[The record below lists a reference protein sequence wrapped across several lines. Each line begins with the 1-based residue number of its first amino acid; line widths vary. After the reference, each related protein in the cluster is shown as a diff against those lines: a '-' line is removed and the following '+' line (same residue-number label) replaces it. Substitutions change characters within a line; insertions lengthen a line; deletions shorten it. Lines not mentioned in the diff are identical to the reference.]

1 MADILIIGGGV
12 AGLSAGIYAQLCGYS
27 AAIYEAHGVAGGN
40 LTGWQRG
47 EYHIDNCIHWL
58 TGTNPATKT
67 YEMWEELGV
76 LGGVEIFT
84 PESLYTCRFGGQAL
98 SLYSDINKFEA
109 EMLTLSPRDE
119 KEIRALFCAV
129 RLLQGAMGI
138 AGDRQSNGLSAKDIL
153 MLPALVKYYGMS
165 AKQLAMRFS
174 HPLLRAFI
182 CAFWGDE
189 FGALAMLSVFANFCG
204 GNGGLPRGGSKAA
217 ADRMVA
223 RFLSLGGRLNLGKR
237 VEKIELSGRRATAV
251 GFSDGTR
258 AVADYI
264 IVTPDPAAVFGKIL
278 DLPMPR
284 SLRRQY
290 GNARAVRFSSLQCAI
305 SCQADF
311 LPFGGD
317 CIFDTDGGEQVIVR
331 EFSHEP
337 SFAPTGETMLQTMSF
352 CSEREAK
359 RSIRLRRLN
368 RAEYDRQKQQLGHS
382 QICALEKE
390 FPQLKGC
397 FKLIDVWTPATYH
410 RFVGSETGSY
420 MGFTFPARALPKK
433 LSGKVSGAENLL
445 LATQWQQSPGGLPIA
460 AERGRQAILE
470 VCKKEHAYG
479 RMPLVLEV

>member
-12 AGLSAGIYAQLCGYS
+12 AGLSAGIYAQLCGHS

-47 EYHIDNCIHWL
+47 DYHVDNCIHWL

-76 LGGVEIFT
+76 LGGVEVFT
-84 PESLYTCRFGGQAL
+84 PESLYTCRLDGQSL

-109 EMLTLSPRDE
+109 EMLSLSSLDE
-119 KEIRALFCAV
+119 KEIRSLFGAV
-129 RLLQGAMGI
+129 RLLQSAMGI
-138 AGDRQSNGLSAKDIL
+138 AGDKQDKGLSAKDIL
-153 MLPALVKYYGMS
+153 KLPLLARYYGLS
-165 AKQLAMRFS
+165 AKQLSMRFS
-174 HPLLRAFI
+174 HPLLRSFI

-217 ADRMVA
+217 ADRMTA
-223 RFLSLGGRLNLGKR
+223 RFLSLGGRLYLGKR
-237 VEKIELSGRRATAV
+237 AEKIELSGGRATSV
-251 GFSDGTR
+251 SFSDGTR
-258 AVADYI
+258 TEADYI
-264 IVTPDPAAVFGKIL
+264 IVTADPAVVFGKIL
-278 DLPMPR
+278 DLPMPKAF
-284 SLRRQY
+284 LRQY
-290 GNARAVRFSSLQCAI
+290 ESTRAVRFSSFQCAI
-305 SCQADF
+305 SCRAGS

-317 CIFDTDGGEQVIVR
+317 CIFDTDGGERVIVR

-337 SFAPTGETMLQTMSF
+337 SFAPTGEIMLQTMTF
-352 CSEREAK
+352 CSERAAK
-359 RSIRLRRLN
+359 SSIRLRRLN
-368 RAEYDRQKQQLGHS
+368 RAEYDEKKQKLGLS

-397 FKLIDVWTPATYH
+397 FKLIDVWTPATYR
-410 RFVGSETGSY
+410 RFVGSEIGSY
-420 MGFTFPARALPKK
+420 MSFTFPARALPRK
-433 LSGKVSGAENLL
+433 LDGHVSGAENLL

-470 VCKKEHAYG
+470 ICKKEHAYG
-479 RMPLVLEV
+479 RMPLALEV